1 MGAVGVR
8 VRSGIAVGGGPVVH
22 ALRKLATLVAV
33 VVSMLVFSVVLLAA
47 MVGIASLIWGTR

>member
-1 MGAVGVR
+1 
-8 VRSGIAVGGGPVVH
+8 VVH